1 MNASN
6 NILYLR
12 YVTNGINSYSLGKV
26 ALSNYNQVSF
36 YTTSN
41 LAEHYI
47 LYPLLMQVINH
58 KLIVLI
64 ILACI

>member
-6 NILYLR
+6 NILYFR
-12 YVTNGINSYSLGKV
+12 YVTNGINSYSVGKV
-26 ALSNYNQVSF
+26 ALSHYNQVSF

-41 LAEHYI
+41 LTQHYV
-47 LYPLLMQVINH
+47 LYPLLMGLIKH
-58 KLIVLI
+58 KVIVLI